1 MSEMKTAVALVLAPG
16 PHGREVLLIH
26 RAESPRDPWSGH
38 MALPGGRRED
48 GDRDLLDTAVR
59 ETLEETGVRLKRS
72 DCAEALDDLRPRARS
87 IPKVLIRPHVF
98 LLERKPPVRASG
110 EVAGILW
117 VPLARLEGS
126 RCRVRVPDRK
136 VHVDAF
142 LVGPHIVWGITYRI
156 LRAFLEK
163 TR

>member
-1 MSEMKTAVALVLAPG
+1 MSGFKSAVALVLAPG
-16 PHGREVLLIH
+16 PRGREVLLIH
-26 RAESPRDPWSGH
+26 RAEDPRDPWSGH
-38 MALPGGRRED
+38 MALPGGHRED

-59 ETLEETGVRLKRS
+59 ETFEETGVRLRRS
-72 DCAEALDDLRPRARS
+72 DCVEALDDLRPRARS

-98 LLERKPPVRASG
+98 LLERKPPVRASC

-117 VPLARLEGS
+117 APLARLEGS

-136 VHVDAF
+136 IHVDAF
-142 LVGPHIVWGITYRI
+142 MLGPHIVWGITYRI
-156 LRAFLEK
+156 LCTFLAK